1 MANAQTKGTKT
12 YQAKIGSIRERFH
25 THQAISDQFKKA
37 CEVAGISQNEAFNN
51 FMEEFVSKYL
61 PEEKAD
67 D

>member
-1 MANAQTKGTKT
+1 MANAQTKATKK
-12 YQAKIGSIRERFH
+12 YQAKMGIIRKSFA

-37 CEVAGISQNEAFNN
+37 CEVAGVSQNEAFNN
-51 FMEEFVSKYL
+51 FMEEFVAKYL